1 MTRIP
6 RKASNMVKF
15 TWNPES
21 LSKLLGCS
29 FLGDIVGSH
38 DLMKDPFS
46 KTFQQMI
53 KRSKLTRIP

>member
-1 MTRIP
+1 
-6 RKASNMVKF
+6 MVKF

-46 KTFQQMI
+46 KTFHQLI
-53 KRSKLTRIP
+53 RGPG